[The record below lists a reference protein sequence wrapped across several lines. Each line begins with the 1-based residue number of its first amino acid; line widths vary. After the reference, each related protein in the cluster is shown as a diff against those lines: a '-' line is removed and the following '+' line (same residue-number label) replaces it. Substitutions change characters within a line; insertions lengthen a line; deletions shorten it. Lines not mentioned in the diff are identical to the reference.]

1 MDRVVKLLE
10 QQRLQQQA
18 LLAHLQDQRLQSD
31 FANQVLKSVLNSH
44 GEAQCM
50 QLLEQATP
58 ASVMDIRD
66 AKRRVAAAKPK
77 KPKKIENYDS
87 DSEEGSE

>member
-1 MDRVVKLLE
+1 MDCLDAH
-10 QQRLQQQA
+10 QHA
-18 LLAHLQDQRLQSD
+18 LDVHCEMVIEKSNLAPSSWSSADEVAKFVEETKVHLKNVD
-31 FANQVLKSVLNSH
+31 
-44 GEAQCM
+44 
-50 QLLEQATP
+50 
-58 ASVMDIRD
+58 MDIRD